1 MRLEA
6 DDVLA
11 LRAADP
17 PGLQRA
23 LRWSFAVHLAAILA
37 LLLAPESWIAGE
49 RFDTIRMTISL
60 GDGSGARTSGLTPA
74 GGRTVE
80 TVAPPDRTPPPV
92 RPAGSRP
99 DTMVIPERTVER
111 TPPKPV
117 ETKAPPAPLPRAP
130 APGRQGARGSAATET
145 GNVGESA
152 GLASGGERGGQRT
165 EFGADFCCPEWGR
178 IMVEA
183 IDQHWASVQPERG
196 LTILSF
202 VVNQNGTI
210 TDLVV
215 DQSSGNGNLDRL
227 AMFAV
232 RQARIPPLPRAYTE
246 PTLRVRL
253 RFPYGI
259 Q

>member
-1 MRLEA
+1 VRIEA
-6 DDVLA
+6 DDILA
-11 LRAADP
+11 LRSADP

-23 LRWSFAVHLAAILA
+23 LRWSFAVHLIAIV
-37 LLLAPESWIAGE
+37 LLIVLPDSWIAGQPIE
-49 RFDTIRMTISL
+49 TVRMTISL
-60 GDGSGARTSGLTPA
+60 GDGSGARTSGRTPA

-80 TVAPPDRTPPPV
+80 TVAEPERRPAPV
-92 RPAGSRP
+92 RPAGARQ

-111 TPPKPV
+111 PPPKPV
-117 ETKAPPAPLPRAP
+117 ETKAPPVTLPRTP
-130 APGRQGARGSAATET
+130 APGREISRGTAATET

-165 EFGADFCCPEWGR
+165 EFDANFCCPEWGR

-215 DQSSGNGNLDRL
+215 DQTSGSSNLDRL
-227 AMFAV
+227 ALFAV

>member
-1 MRLEA
+1 MRIEA
-6 DDVLA
+6 DDVLS

-23 LRWSFAVHLAAILA
+23 LRWSFGVHLGAIL
-37 LLLAPESWIAGE
+37 LLLVVPQAWIAGE
-49 RFDTIRMTISL
+49 PADTIQMTISL
-60 GDGSGARTSGLTPA
+60 GDGSGARTSGMTPA

-80 TVAPPDRTPPPV
+80 EVAPPERRPEPI
-92 RPAGSRP
+92 RPAGAKP
-99 DTMVIPERTVER
+99 ETMAIPERTVER
-111 TPPKPV
+111 TPPRPAD
-117 ETKAPPAPLPRAP
+117 TKAPPAPVTRPP
-130 APGRQGARGSAATET
+130 PPGREVSRGTSITET

-165 EFGADFCCPEWGR
+165 DFGADFCCPEWGR
-178 IMVEA
+178 IMIDA
-183 IDQHWASVQPERG
+183 IDRNWASQQPERG

-202 VVNQNGTI
+202 VVHQNGTV
-210 TDLVV
+210 TDLAVA
-215 DQSSGNGNLDRL
+215 QSSGSGNLDML
-227 AMFAV
+227 AQFAV

-253 RFPYGI
+253 RFPYGV